1 LFIVYAI
8 LIFALL
14 IFVHEFGHL
23 ITAKSV
29 GIKVKEF
36 AIGMGP
42 RLWSTQRGETRY
54 SVRPFP
60 IGGFCAM
67 EGEDEDSDDP
77 RAFNNRP
84 APARALVLVAGSGMN
99 ILLAVLMLSV
109 LIFANGEPQ
118 PRVDTL
124 TENSPAAE
132 AGLKPGDEIIAING
146 EKVTSWAEISGALSK
161 AANAGPA
168 APVTGPTAGAAD
180 PAAAGQNPAPG
191 AEEQTA
197 HAPPPQVNLLVRH
210 EDGTEQSIST
220 GMYEDDDGAYR
231 VGVTPVMAH
240 GPSFFFRS
248 FKLGGEATWNMAKMM
263 YRVLGELFTGRVG
276 IDTLTG
282 PVGIVKAV
290 GDTAKIG
297 GGYVVELAA
306 LISLN
311 LGIVNL
317 LPLPALD
324 GGRILFL
331 VIRLFTGRRVS
342 DALEA
347 RIHTIGILALFALM
361 GYITLID
368 VNRFII
374 K

>member
-14 IFVHEFGHL
+14 IFVHELGHL

-29 GIKVKEF
+29 GIRVKEF

-42 RLWSTQRGETRY
+42 RLWSFERGETRY
-54 SVRPFP
+54 SLRPFP

-67 EGEDEDSDDP
+67 EGEDEESDDP

-84 APARALVLVAGSGMN
+84 APARALVLVAGSLMN
-99 ILLAVLMLSV
+99 IILAVLLLSM
-109 LIFANGEPQ
+109 LIFATGEPTT
-118 PRVDTL
+118 RIDAI
-124 TENSPAAE
+124 TENSSATDV
-132 AGLKPGDEIIAING
+132 GLKVGDEILAVNG
-146 EKVTSWAEISGALSK
+146 MAVSSWADVSEKLAEAVKDIPADGPDSDVIQSGGATSDEYSQS
-161 AANAGPA
+161 NDMN
-168 APVTGPTAGAAD
+168 VQSPT
-180 PAAAGQNPAPG
+180 
-191 AEEQTA
+191 
-197 HAPPPQVNLLVRH
+197 VSLRVRH
-210 EDGTEQSIST
+210 ESGVEQTIPAL
-220 GMYEDDDGAYR
+220 MYEDSDGVYR
-231 VGVTPVMAH
+231 VGITPAMTR
-240 GPSFFFRS
+240 GPGYFFRS
-248 FKLGGEATWNMAKMM
+248 FGLGAKATVDMTKTM
-263 YRVLGELFTGRVG
+263 YGVLGDLFTGKAG
-276 IDTLTG
+276 IDQLTG

-290 GDTAKIG
+290 GDTAKTG
-297 GGYVVELAA
+297 GGNVVGLAA

-331 VIRLFTGRRVS
+331 IIRLFTGKRVS

-347 RIHTIGILALFALM
+347 RIHTIGILLLFALM

>member
-1 LFIVYAI
+1 LFVVYAI

-23 ITAKSV
+23 ITAKAV
-29 GIKVKEF
+29 GIRVKEF

-42 RLWSTQRGETRY
+42 RLLSVERGETRY
-54 SVRPFP
+54 SIRPFP

-84 APARALVLVAGSGMN
+84 VPARALVLVAGSGMN
-99 ILLAVLMLSV
+99 ILLAILMLSV
-109 LIFANGEPQ
+109 LIFVNGEPQ
-118 PRVDTL
+118 ARVNTL
-124 TENSPAAE
+124 TADSPAAA
-132 AGLKPGDEIIAING
+132 AGLRTGDEILSVNG
-146 EKVTSWAEISGALSK
+146 AEVSSWTEVSDRLARAVEGAPSHRSE
-161 AANAGPA
+161 NAD
-168 APVTGPTAGAAD
+168 TGSV
-180 PAAAGQNPAPG
+180 PAPSVELRVRHDDG
-191 AEEQTA
+191 SEQT
-197 HAPPPQVNLLVRH
+197 
-210 EDGTEQSIST
+210 ISAR
-220 GMYEDDDGAYR
+220 MYEDGSGTYR
-231 VGVTPVMAH
+231 VGITPVMARSP
-240 GPSFFFRS
+240 GFFFRS
-248 FKLGGEATWNMAKMM
+248 FALGGEMTVGMGRMM
-263 YRVLGELFTGRVG
+263 YNVLGDLFTGKAG
-276 IDTLTG
+276 IDQLTG

-290 GDTAKIG
+290 GDTAKVG
-297 GGYVVELAA
+297 GSYVIELAA

>member
-1 LFIVYAI
+1 MFIVYAI

-14 IFVHEFGHL
+14 IFVHELGHL
-23 ITAKSV
+23 LTAKAV
-29 GIKVKEF
+29 GIRVKEF

-42 RLWSTQRGETRY
+42 RLVSVERGETRY

-67 EGEDEDSDDP
+67 EGEDEESDDP

-99 ILLAVLMLSV
+99 ILLAVLLLSL
-109 LIFANGEPQ
+109 LIFAQGTPTT
-118 PRVDTL
+118 RVDTVAPG
-124 TENSPAAE
+124 SPAAGM
-132 AGLKPGDEIIAING
+132 GLKAGDEILSVDG
-146 EKVTSWAEISGALSK
+146 EAVSSWEEISEAL
-161 AANAGPA
+161 AGVTEAEAHLSEPPA
-168 APVTGPTAGAAD
+168 VRLHVRHAD
-180 PAAAGQNPAPG
+180 GQ
-191 AEEQTA
+191 EQT
-197 HAPPPQVNLLVRH
+197 
-210 EDGTEQSIST
+210 ISAS
-220 GMYEDDDGAYR
+220 MYEDENGAWR
-231 VGVTPVMAH
+231 VGITPVMERGA
-240 GPSFFFRS
+240 GQFFRS
-248 FKLGGEATWNMAKMM
+248 FAAGGEATVSMARMM
-263 YRVLGELFTGRVG
+263 YDVLGQLFTGKAG
-276 IDTLTG
+276 IDQLTG

-290 GDTAKIG
+290 GDTVQYG
-297 GGYVVELAA
+297 GGYVIELAA

-331 VIRLFTGRRVS
+331 VIRLFSGRRVS

-361 GYITLID
+361 GIITIID
-368 VNRFII
+368 VNRFLGS
-374 K
+374 